1 MRNLIAVFL
10 AGMLSFSCV
19 SEPKKQ
25 QKKEEQSQNTKVG
38 DVLLASRWYV
48 LLKSPGEET
57 QKYIEPSCLSTTAFL
72 EFKGED
78 TPKEII
84 IGCGQDA
91 MAYNIVSIDEKESS
105 FGIVFDKNRV
115 ETTLKVVYGET
126 SEKYPFPQLKVS
138 IANIDELLLGY
149 YPETLLK
156 ANSGEVFYI
165 ADTPGT
171 VAFLKANALY
181 DKLPCEEEMEE

>member
-1 MRNLIAVFL
+1 MRNLIVVFL
-10 AGMLSFSCV
+10 AGILVFGCV

-25 QKKEEQSQNTKVG
+25 QRKEDQPRNTKVG

-72 EFKGED
+72 EFKGEN
-78 TPKEII
+78 TPEEII

-91 MAYNIVSIDEKESS
+91 IPYNIVSIDEKESS
-105 FGIVFDKNRV
+105 FGIVFDKNGV
-115 ETTLKVVYGET
+115 ETTFKVVYNET

-156 ANSGEVFYI
+156 VNSGEILYVI
-165 ADTPGT
+165 DTQET
-171 VAFLKANALY
+171 SDFLKANALY